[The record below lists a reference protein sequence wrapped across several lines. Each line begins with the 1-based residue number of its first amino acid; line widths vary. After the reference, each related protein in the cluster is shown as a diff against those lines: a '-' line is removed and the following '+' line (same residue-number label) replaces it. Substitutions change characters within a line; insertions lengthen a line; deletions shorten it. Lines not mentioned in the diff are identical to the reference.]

1 MTTWHVGY
9 SRLDEKI
16 LDPAKKSGLEENS
29 LYSRLEV
36 KILDSEKKIFLLERK
51 ILDSKK
57 KTPTNFVHY
66 GLLYNSPAILKTSL
80 AKEKFSHSNDE
91 NCYKCTRSF
100 PCYRSS
106 SVH

>member
-16 LDPAKKSGLEENS
+16 LDLAKKSGLEENS
-29 LYSRLEV
+29 LDSIKIFSTRGKNSRLGKE
-36 KILDSEKKIFLLERK
+36 DFLLERK

-66 GLLYNSPAILKTSL
+66 GLSYNSPAILKTSL
-80 AKEKFSHSNDE
+80 VKEKFSHSNDE
-91 NCYKCTRSF
+91 KLL
-100 PCYRSS
+100 
-106 SVH
+106 